1 MGSSNFDDLPWEQ
14 IKEVSETG
22 IFEEVFKRIPKPRF
36 EFVLKEESFDSLT
49 ESAFKSLKKKD
60 PNADYKQATILA
72 RLMQNFARKI
82 LGG

>member
-36 EFVLKEESFDSLT
+36 
-49 ESAFKSLKKKD
+49 
-60 PNADYKQATILA
+60 
-72 RLMQNFARKI
+72 
-82 LGG
+82 